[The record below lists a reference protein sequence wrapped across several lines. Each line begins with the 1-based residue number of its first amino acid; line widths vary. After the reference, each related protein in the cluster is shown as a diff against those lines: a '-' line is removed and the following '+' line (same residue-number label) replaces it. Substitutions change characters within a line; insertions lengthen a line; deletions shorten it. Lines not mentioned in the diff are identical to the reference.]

1 MSNRRKKNTED
12 VKNAE
17 EKYTFGSREGK
28 KFENITAIVLFFY
41 FFMGYVHL
49 DFSVKIE
56 TDCVLSCAFRV
67 LHCFKA
73 RKSHLH
79 FPHTSGLVTVG

>member
-28 KFENITAIVLFFY
+28 KFENITAIVLFFI
-41 FFMGYVHL
+41 FLWDMCTLISQLKLRQIV
-49 DFSVKIE
+49 
-56 TDCVLSCAFRV
+56 CWAVLSEYCTV
-67 LHCFKA
+67 LKLESLIYIF
-73 RKSHLH
+73 L
-79 FPHTSGLVTVG
+79 TQVG